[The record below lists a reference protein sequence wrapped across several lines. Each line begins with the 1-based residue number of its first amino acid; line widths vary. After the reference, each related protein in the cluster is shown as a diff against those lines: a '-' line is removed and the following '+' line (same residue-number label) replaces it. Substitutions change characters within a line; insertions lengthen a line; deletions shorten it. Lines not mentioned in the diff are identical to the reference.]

1 MWIDFF
7 ALNQNILTDLELLKN
22 TVKRTLLDGL
32 AELHKEENQLKEED
46 TKEKE
51 REKEKADEDSE
62 LHVKLIQDATNG
74 LKDKVVNKG
83 MVSLSND
90 CPNVKVL

>member
-1 MWIDFF
+1 MIFCPESEYF
-7 ALNQNILTDLELLKN
+7 NRSGTAEEYGEKE
-22 TVKRTLLDGL
+22 KLLDGL
-32 AELHKEENQLKEED
+32 AELYKEENQLKEED

-51 REKEKADEDSE
+51 REKEKADEDRE
-62 LHVKLIQDATNG
+62 LGAKLIQDATNS

>member
-1 MWIDFF
+1 MIFCPESEYF
-7 ALNQNILTDLELLKN
+7 NRSGTAEEYGEKE
-22 TVKRTLLDGL
+22 KLLDGL